1 MAKTIGII
9 QARIGSSR
17 LPAKILAPLA
27 GRPLLDQLYARIA
40 PARVD
45 EWWLATSSDP
55 SDDVTE
61 AWGFD
66 LGLRVFRGDLD
77 DVLSRFRSI
86 GSEADA
92 DWVVRITA
100 DNPFTDYRVIDAL
113 LDARDATEEAK
124 AAEVLQHGGGML
136 LEGFEAERAPEAGQ
150 GEASAQHLQTGP
162 TPKISPRLPVGYG
175 VQIVRRY
182 ALERAAREIPAD
194 EPHHRVHVTSW
205 LAQNARVVDVPWPL
219 EWPDRPDWRWTVDT
233 YEDLAM
239 ARSAFRLFGDRA
251 SHLDYPSMVAM
262 LDEHPEITSMNAHIR
277 QKPLEAG

>member
-100 DNPFTDYRVIDAL
+100 DNPFTDHRVIDAL
-113 LDARDATEEAK
+113 LDARDASEESK

-136 LEGFEAERAPEAGQ
+136 LDEAEAGQ
-150 GEASAQHLQTGP
+150 GAGIPAETPEGPLSAAA
-162 TPKISPRLPVGYG
+162 PKISPRLPVGYG

-182 ALERAAREIPAD
+182 ALERAAREIPAN

-205 LAQNARVVDVPWPL
+205 LAQNAQVLDVPWPI

-251 SHLDYPSMVAM
+251 SDLDYPAMVAI
-262 LDEHPEITSMNAHIR
+262 LDQHPEITSMNAHIR

>member
-27 GRPLLDQLYARIA
+27 GRPLLDQLFARIA
-40 PARVD
+40 RARVD

-66 LGLRVFRGDLD
+66 LGLKVFRGDLE

-92 DWVVRITA
+92 DWVVRVTA
-100 DNPFTDYRVIDAL
+100 DNPFTDFRVIDAL
-113 LDARDATEEAK
+113 LDARDSCEEAK
-124 AAEVLQHGGGML
+124 QAEVIEHADGIPL
-136 LEGFEAERAPEAGQ
+136 EAEDNDPEA
-150 GEASAQHLQTGP
+150 EPAF
-162 TPKISPRLPVGYG
+162 SPRLPVGFG
-175 VQIVRRY
+175 VQLVRRY
-182 ALERAAREIPAD
+182 ALERAACEIPEN

-205 LAQNARVVDVPWPL
+205 LARNARVFEVPWPQA
-219 EWPDRPDWRWTVDT
+219 WPERADWRWTVDT

-239 ARSAFRLFGDRA
+239 ARSAFRLFGLEA
-251 SHLDYPSMVAM
+251 STIDYPTMVER
-262 LDEHPEITSMNAHIR
+262 LDAHPEITSMNSHVR